1 MGFPATATFSTVI
14 DEVIMAL
21 SGLGMSDEQ
30 ATSLNGGIGSG
41 DLTFQV
47 RDTNVVARG
56 IAEIEDEL
64 VWVSSVN
71 ASTVTLSPWGRGYRG
86 TTAASHSDGA
96 IVNYKPTWPRAS
108 VARAVNDAIN
118 GVYPTIYAVSNTEFT
133 PTATHWQYVLPSDV
147 ERVLAVEQRIT
158 AVDQWVRIRSWDVN
172 HKANTTD
179 FATGVSL
186 RLALAAPTGTVR
198 VWYAARPQALV
209 NASDAFTVTGLPAST
224 RDVIVYGAASRM
236 IPWLDI
242 GRLPVQSVE
251 ADALAQPR
259 PLGTAIQGARE
270 IRALYQSRL
279 AEEQRALEFQ
289 FPMQTHR
296 IG

>member
-1 MGFPATATFSTVI
+1 MGFPATATYSTLI
-14 DEVIMAL
+14 DEVILAL
-21 SGLGMSDEQ
+21 SGLGMSDDQ
-30 ATSLNGGIGSG
+30 ATSLGGSIDIG

-47 RDTNVVARG
+47 TETGIVSRG

-71 ASTVTLSPWGRGYRG
+71 ASNVTLSSWGRGFRG
-86 TTAASHSDGA
+86 TTAAAHAAGA
-96 IVNYKPTWPRAS
+96 IVNYKPTWPRSS

-118 GVYPTIYAVSNTEFT
+118 GVYPALYAVANTEFT
-133 PTATHWQYVLPSDV
+133 PTVTKWQYELPANT
-147 ERVLAVEQRIT
+147 ERVLAVEQRVT
-158 AVDQWVRIRSWDVN
+158 AIDQWVRLRSWDVV

-186 RLALAAPTGTVR
+186 RLSLAAPTGTVR
-198 VWYAARPQALV
+198 VWYATRPLGLT
-209 NASDAFTVTGLPAST
+209 NPSDAFTASGLPASC
-224 RDVIVYGAASRM
+224 RDVITLGAAARM

-242 GRLPVQSVE
+242 GRLPVQAVE

-270 IRALYQSRL
+270 IRALYQARL
-279 AEEQRALEFQ
+279 LEEQKAMDLLY
-289 FPMQTHR
+289 PLQTHR